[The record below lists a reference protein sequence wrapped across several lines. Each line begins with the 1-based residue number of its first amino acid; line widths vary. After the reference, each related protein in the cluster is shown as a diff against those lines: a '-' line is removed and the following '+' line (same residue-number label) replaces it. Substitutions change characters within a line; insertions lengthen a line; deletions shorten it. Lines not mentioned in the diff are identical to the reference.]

1 MTFNEVRNMTD
12 KELAQ
17 WLEKIWKTGYT
28 IGNIGGKI
36 TDVPN
41 FYERLSK

>member
-1 MTFNEVRNMTD
+1 MTFDDVRNMTD
-12 KELAQ
+12 EELAQ

-28 IGNIGGKI
+28 IGKIGGNM
-36 TDVPN
+36 DNVPN

>member
-28 IGNIGGKI
+28 VGKIGGK
-36 TDVPN
+36 TQMFLTFMKD
-41 FYERLSK
+41 

>member
-12 KELAQ
+12 KELAK

-28 IGNIGGKI
+28 VGKIGGKI